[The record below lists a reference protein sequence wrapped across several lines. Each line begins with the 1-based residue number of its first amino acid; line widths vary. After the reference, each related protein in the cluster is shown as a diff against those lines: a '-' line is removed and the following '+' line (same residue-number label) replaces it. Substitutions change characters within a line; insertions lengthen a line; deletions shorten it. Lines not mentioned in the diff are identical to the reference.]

1 MKTISTEEFADI
13 LFEAKQPIAEA
24 AEENGADVTLTI
36 EGNDHAFSDSV
47 ITITEDDI
55 LVPVSLEVGDMTDIR
70 MAAAEDAENDRLA
83 SVIAVVADALEIEL
97 DSEHVI
103 LPETLDEDAILDR
116 AEWFLTNGI
125 G

>member
-103 LPETLDEDAILDR
+103 LPETLDEDTILDR
-116 AEWFLTNGI
+116 TEWFLTNGI
-125 G
+125 R

>member
-47 ITITEDDI
+47 ITIAEDDI
-55 LVPVSLEVGDMTDIR
+55 LVPVGLEVGDMTDIR

-83 SVIAVVADALEIEL
+83 SVIAVAADALEIEL

-103 LPETLDEDAILDR
+103 LPETLDEGTILDR

>member
-47 ITITEDDI
+47 ITIAEDDI
-55 LVPVSLEVGDMTDIR
+55 LVPVGLEVGDMTDIR